1 MLYKPTN
8 VVGTESVHDV
18 EEVVAVR
25 EPALREFVWEV
36 LHEVVGGSNLGP
48 QILHGKLVVERN
60 VDESNVLEFQKLLVL
75 GKDLLEKIFVH
86 HGVTWDIELN
96 CKAVRTE

>member
-1 MLYKPTN
+1 MLVGVLDKPAH

-36 LHEVVGGSNLGP
+36 LHEVAGGPNLGP
-48 QILHGKLVVERN
+48 QVLH
-60 VDESNVLEFQKLLVL
+60 
-75 GKDLLEKIFVH
+75 
-86 HGVTWDIELN
+86 
-96 CKAVRTE
+96 